1 MELLVTAFVP
11 EVTLTVIS
19 FSILRF
25 GLKQRR
31 RPSFSSAFDAAS
43 ERLDEIAAGKSEGNH
58 GR

>member
-1 MELLVTAFVP
+1 VTAFVP

-58 GR
+58 RR